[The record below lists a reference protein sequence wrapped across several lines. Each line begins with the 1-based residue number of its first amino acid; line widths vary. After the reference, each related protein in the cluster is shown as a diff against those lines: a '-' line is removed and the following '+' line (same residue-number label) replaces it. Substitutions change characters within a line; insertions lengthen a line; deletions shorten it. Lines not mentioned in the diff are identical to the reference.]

1 MYVFLFT
8 GHSSFY
14 ALGASRS
21 SDGLSTGSGSLTA
34 DELKRLDEVRR
45 SFRLDHNEYPP
56 DLPPKTR
63 NQNNHNLSGI
73 TADYRDVQQYRYVV
87 TSWIVGL
94 PSITLFWM

>member
-1 MYVFLFT
+1 MLFT

-14 ALGASRS
+14 GIGASRS

-56 DLPPKTR
+56 ELPPKTR
-63 NQNNHNLSGI
+63 NQNSQHLSGI

-87 TSWIVGL
+87 KGWIAQL
-94 PSITLFWM
+94 S